1 MVKKVNE
8 IIHNYTFHEDYM
20 TPIYVI
26 FNIGLFI
33 KVQKYFKISSKGN
46 ERCKN
51 ISPIFNK
58 FILMHKMSKAIS

>member
-33 KVQKYFKISSKGN
+33 KV
-46 ERCKN
+46 
-51 ISPIFNK
+51 
-58 FILMHKMSKAIS
+58 